1 MRRRCDGLVIMVAD
15 VSRTVLEA
23 MKSMAE
29 AKQTDMA
36 ASMEVK
42 LKSFQGYALIQ
53 CLQISADDK

>member
-42 LKSFQGYALIQ
+42 LRSFQGYALSW
-53 CLQISADDK
+53 CLRILAYDE